1 MRVLY
6 VIDSLARGGAEMSLV
21 HIAPSYREVGLD
33 LHIAFLRDH
42 RDLGPALVEAG
53 ACLHPVEPDRGRL
66 RQLAALIRLIR
77 RLRPDVIH
85 TTLWEADI
93 LGRTAGVLTWT
104 PVVSTLATSENAPSP
119 IANPGVRRWKLRL
132 AHWVDIV
139 TARAVRRF
147 HAVSESVAER
157 MALSLHVPR
166 RRITVIPRAR
176 RRDLLGEPSTQ
187 RRQSVRTRLGLGDS
201 VPVVLTVARH
211 EHQKGLDVLV
221 AATPTIRS
229 SFPDVV
235 VLVAGHRGRMSAAL
249 ERSVA
254 ATGLDATIR
263 ILGDRDD
270 VADLLVAA
278 DVVAVP
284 SRVEGLPGAVLE
296 AMALERPV
304 VSSDLPTVREA
315 IDDHAYA
322 MVLPGDADAL
332 GRAVVRCLRDP
343 ARADKARAAR
353 QRFDELFS
361 PSSVAARLRELY
373 EDTLT
378 SRFTA
383 MGLRR
388 RWTTAGRR

>member
-1 MRVLY
+1 
-6 VIDSLARGGAEMSLV
+6 
-21 HIAPSYREVGLD
+21 
-33 LHIAFLRDH
+33 
-42 RDLGPALVEAG
+42 
-53 ACLHPVEPDRGRL
+53 
-66 RQLAALIRLIR
+66 
-77 RLRPDVIH
+77 VIH

-119 IANPGVRRWKLRL
+119 IANPGVRRWKLLL

-221 AATPTIRS
+221 AATPTICS

-235 VLVAGHRGRMSAAL
+235 VLVAGHCGRMSAAL

-322 MVLPGDADAL
+322 MVPPGDADAL
-332 GRAVVRCLRDP
+332 GRAVVRCLRDQ

-378 SRFTA
+378 GRFTA

-388 RWTTAGRR
+388 RWTTVGRR